1 MIRLN
6 DILHDSKKRFL
17 FLTVL
22 VNRQRLQIW
31 SFYLFVFSIPISSYF
46 SVRLLVLTLI
56 FSLFVRGFQL
66 NNLLRAWDVL
76 LYLLV
81 LMVGLFYSKDL
92 LTGLRVIETNF
103 SIIGIPLVFTHFK
116 RSDEKLRSRIF
127 YAFSFGLITASL
139 ICFCYGVFRYLN
151 VADIKFLFFDYF
163 TEPIKSHPTYFA
175 YYLIFSISVEL
186 YFLYYHLENTYRLY
200 RYLTILF
207 LFFILILTGGQTAF
221 ISLLFIFS
229 FFILKSFTEEVNSE
243 KRVVTGLI
251 VLMLSCMFLI
261 SIVEKGDRAFALN
274 DSWERA
280 VLWESAVSAMSNPL
294 FGVGTGDYKIALN
307 DYYITHN
314 LTQFA
319 SESYNSH
326 NQFIQI
332 LFSNGVLGI
341 LAFSFIL
348 GRPLYMAMKSRNI
361 LAILCMFPFLI
372 YGMTEVFL
380 GRYQGVV
387 FFALLHQIFIT
398 DISSDISRAKMP
410 LRESINVKYHVGI
423 I

>member
-1 MIRLN
+1 M
-6 DILHDSKKRFL
+6 
-17 FLTVL
+17 
-22 VNRQRLQIW
+22 
-31 SFYLFVFSIPISSYF
+31 FSIPISSYF

-66 NNLLRAWDVL
+66 SNLLRAWDVL

-81 LMVGLFYSKDL
+81 LMVGLFYSKNL
-92 LTGLRVIETNF
+92 LTGLGVIETNF
-103 SIIGIPLVFTHFK
+103 SIIGIPLVFTHFQ

-186 YFLYYHLENTYRLY
+186 YFLYYHHENTYKPY

-207 LFFILILTGGQTAF
+207 LFFILFLTGGQTAF
-221 ISLLFIFS
+221 ISLLFVFS
-229 FFILKSFTEEVNSE
+229 FFILKFFTEEVTSE

-251 VLMLSCMFLI
+251 ILMLTCMFLI
-261 SIVEKGDRAFALN
+261 TFIEKGNRVLAMN

-280 VLWESAVSAMSNPL
+280 ILWESAVSAVANPL
-294 FGVGTGDYKIALN
+294 LGVGTGDYKMALN
-307 DYYITHN
+307 DYYATHN
-314 LTQFA
+314 LTQFVP
-319 SESYNSH
+319 ESYNAH
-326 NQFIQI
+326 NQFIQL
-332 LFSNGVLGI
+332 LFSNGILGV
-341 LAFSFIL
+341 LAFCFMV
-348 GRPLYMAMKSRNI
+348 GRPLYLAVKNKNI

-387 FFALLHQIFIT
+387 FFALLHQVFIMEMNL
-398 DISSDISRAKMP
+398 DRPRSMVPIQSQ
-410 LRESINVKYHVGI
+410 
-423 I
+423 